1 MNDPAAPQLPSGWNA
16 QQDADAA
23 SRNAAITLSLA
34 LPGDT
39 LLYLLLPL
47 YAASFGV
54 TLPEAGVLL
63 AANRLVR
70 IAGYGWVARF
80 YAARGPRIACLIAS
94 AGAIASTSL
103 YAVASGVWLL
113 LIARLLWGLS
123 YAAMNIANQALPTA
137 MMIGAAQ
144 RAGRSRAIIAVGPAL
159 SLILGAAIATSFG
172 PRFVFVVMAAVACLA
187 LVFASRITRRHE
199 PARLVTGPRFEKP
212 GPMSIWSFAV
222 GFTID
227 GIFIFGLGLL
237 AAANFPAG
245 AVLAAGL
252 AMALRYATEILFA
265 PVGGMLGQRFGAR
278 RVLIVMSLATAFTLL
293 LLAGPGLW
301 LWIGAAGTIVLRAIA
316 GPLSAPVVAEMFTGD
331 QRIPALARQAT
342 WRDIGAGIGPL
353 VAGVIIPMLPP
364 LIIYGSAAVLLGAAT
379 LWLMRLHPSS
389 ASR

>member
-1 MNDPAAPQLPSGWNA
+1 
-16 QQDADAA
+16 
-23 SRNAAITLSLA
+23 
-34 LPGDT
+34 
-39 LLYLLLPL
+39 
-47 YAASFGV
+47 
-54 TLPEAGVLL
+54 
-63 AANRLVR
+63 
-70 IAGYGWVARF
+70 
-80 YAARGPRIACLIAS
+80 
-94 AGAIASTSL
+94 
-103 YAVASGVWLL
+103 
-113 LIARLLWGLS
+113 
-123 YAAMNIANQALPTA
+123 MNIANQALPTA
-137 MMIGAAQ
+137 MMVGAAQ

-172 PRFVFVVMAAVACLA
+172 PRFVFVVLAAVACLA

-199 PARLVTGPRFEKP
+199 PARLATGPRFEKP

-278 RVLIVMSLATAFTLL
+278 RVLALMSLGTAFTLL

-301 LWIGAAGTIVLRAIA
+301 LWIGAVGTIVLRAIA